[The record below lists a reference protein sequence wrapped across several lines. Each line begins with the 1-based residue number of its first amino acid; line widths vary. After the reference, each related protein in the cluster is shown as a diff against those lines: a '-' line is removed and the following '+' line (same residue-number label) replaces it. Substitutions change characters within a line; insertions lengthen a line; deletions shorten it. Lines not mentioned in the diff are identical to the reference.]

1 MSSNIFTVI
10 FTDGSEVFISA
21 NDESHARRIIEHN
34 GLWRRSTEDVPF
46 ERQIRNVIKL
56 DTAATR

>member
-1 MSSNIFTVI
+1 VSSNIFTVI
-10 FTDGSEVFISA
+10 FTDGSEVFITA
-21 NDESHARRIIEHN
+21 DNEAHARRIIEHN